1 MLADMRTLVGVL
13 VFLGVAS
20 VPLLFGG
27 PLTPDAPTSA
37 VAFAAALTPFIA
49 TWVMPNW
56 LSLFI
61 YPFAVTG
68 IWIAAGHA
76 GDFIPP
82 PGDEPY
88 VAGCGL
94 GFLAVMFWATFGV
107 LTGVVGRA
115 VGLAIRGE
123 VKNAVVTYIAQA
135 LPFSILLALFLLPA
149 WAR

>member
-1 MLADMRTLVGVL
+1 MLADMRTFIGVL
-13 VFLGVAS
+13 VFLGVAF
-20 VPLLFGG
+20 VPRLLFGG
-27 PLTPDAPTSA
+27 PLTPDAPTNA
-37 VAFAAALTPFIA
+37 VALAATLTPFIA

-68 IWIAAGHA
+68 IWIAAGYA

-94 GFLAVMFWATFGV
+94 GFLAVMFWAMFGV

-115 VGLAIRGE
+115 IGLAIRGE
-123 VKNAVVTYIAQA
+123 VKNAVVTYIVQA
-135 LPFSILLALFLLPA
+135 LPFSGLLALFLLS
-149 WAR
+149 AR